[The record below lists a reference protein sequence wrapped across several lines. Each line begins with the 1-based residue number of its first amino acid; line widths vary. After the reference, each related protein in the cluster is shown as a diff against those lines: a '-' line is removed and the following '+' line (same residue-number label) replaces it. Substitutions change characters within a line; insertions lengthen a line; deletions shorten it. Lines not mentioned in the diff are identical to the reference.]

1 MTTKTLSRGPQ
12 VNLEKCVE
20 SVDNSRYNLVLVA
33 AARARELVH
42 AQKQNDWATHI
53 NAPVQA
59 LLDVQQG
66 LVGLDYLRKVR

>member
-1 MTTKTLSRGPQ
+1 MPKQTLSRGPQ
-12 VNLEKCVE
+12 VNLQQCVE
-20 SVDNSRYNLVLVA
+20 AMDNSRYNLVLVA

-42 AQKQNDWATHI
+42 IQRQNDWATHI

-59 LLDVQQG
+59 LLDIQQG

>member
-1 MTTKTLSRGPQ
+1 MTKLTLSRGTQ
-12 VNLEKCVE
+12 INLEKCVE
-20 SVDNSRYNLVLVA
+20 AIDNSRYNLVLVA
-33 AARARELVH
+33 SARARELVH

-53 NAPVQA
+53 NAPVSA

>member
-1 MTTKTLSRGPQ
+1 MTKLTLSRGPQ

-20 SVDNSRYNLVLVA
+20 SMDNSRYNLVLVA
-33 AARARELVH
+33 SARARELVH

-59 LLDVQQG
+59 LLDIQQG

>member
-1 MTTKTLSRGPQ
+1 MTKLTLSRGTQ
-12 VNLEKCVE
+12 INLEKCVE
-20 SVDNSRYNLVLVA
+20 AVDNSRYNLVLVA
-33 AARARELVH
+33 SARARELVH

>member
-12 VNLEKCVE
+12 VNLQQCVE
-20 SVDNSRYNLVLVA
+20 AMDNSRYNLVLVA

-42 AQKQNDWATHI
+42 TQKQNDWATHI
-53 NAPVQA
+53 NAPVSA

-66 LVGLDYLRKVR
+66 LVGLDYLRKIR